1 MVTVTGDAI
10 KNPGNF
16 KVKNGTNAAELV
28 EAAGGFQ
35 SQPEK
40 VISGGPM
47 MGMALST
54 LDVPCA
60 KTFSSLLCFT
70 KDEVTAC
77 EPSNC
82 IRCGRC
88 ISVCPAGLM
97 PTKLSEIADH
107 GDFAL
112 FDELNGCEC
121 VECGCCSYICPAK
134 RRLTQSMK
142 TGRREAMALRRKKK

>member
-28 EAAGGFQ
+28 EAAGGFK

-60 KTFSSLLCFT
+60 YKAFRDRGSWRF
-70 KDEVTAC
+70 
-77 EPSNC
+77 C
-82 IRCGRC
+82 I
-88 ISVCPAGLM
+88 I
-97 PTKLSEIADH
+97 
-107 GDFAL
+107 
-112 FDELNGCEC
+112 
-121 VECGCCSYICPAK
+121 
-134 RRLTQSMK
+134 
-142 TGRREAMALRRKKK
+142 

>member
-1 MVTVTGDAI
+1 
-10 KNPGNF
+10 
-16 KVKNGTNAAELV
+16 
-28 EAAGGFQ
+28 
-35 SQPEK
+35 
-40 VISGGPM
+40 

-70 KDEVTAC
+70 KDEVAAC

-97 PTKLSEIADH
+97 LQSFPKSQTTEISHYLMNSMDVNVWNVDA
-107 GDFAL
+107 
-112 FDELNGCEC
+112 
-121 VECGCCSYICPAK
+121 V
-134 RRLTQSMK
+134 LTSAGK
-142 TGRREAMALRRKKK
+142 EKINPVYEDRSS